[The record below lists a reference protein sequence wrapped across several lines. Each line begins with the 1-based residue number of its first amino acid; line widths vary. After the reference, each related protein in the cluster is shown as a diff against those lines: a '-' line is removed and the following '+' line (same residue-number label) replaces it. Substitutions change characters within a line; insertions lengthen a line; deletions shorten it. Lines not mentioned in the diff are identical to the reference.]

1 MFCVSGCLTLFS
13 LAQNNFLPV
22 NTHSLIALNTTVV
35 AASSLSSCLQIAIL
49 YARKRSQWLI
59 IGRDKSLTLI
69 KQEIQSEK
77 KHLDTDVKFAS
88 VDSRADILLALA
100 SRNDRRLALCLA
112 EHPEMQKI
120 MEDDWFKARWQKG
133 RPIDISRWCEI
144 YLQRTPT
151 ELIKKEYQYDLIAKI
166 DSQGMMN
173 WRIKRFGDVAGA
185 LILLAMSLPILV
197 VSAVLI
203 KLTDGGPVLYT
214 QTRTGVYRQPFI
226 LYKLRTMNIGAE
238 VKGATWACRKDKR
251 ITKIGTLLRKL
262 RFDELPQL
270 WNVLKG
276 DMSLIGPRPER
287 PEFDELLEVQIPNYR
302 LRYLIRP
309 GLSGW
314 AQVCYPYGASVE
326 DSRKKLSYD
335 IYYIRNF
342 SMPLDILILIKT
354 IQLIIRGEGS
364 QPQARI

>member
-1 MFCVSGCLTLFS
+1 
-13 LAQNNFLPV
+13 
-22 NTHSLIALNTTVV
+22 
-35 AASSLSSCLQIAIL
+35 LQIAIL

-59 IGRDKSLTLI
+59 IGCDKSLALVE
-69 KQEIQSEK
+69 QEIQSQK
-77 KHLDTDVKFAS
+77 TCLDVDIEFAS
-88 VDSRADILLALA
+88 VDSRTDVLRALA

-112 EHPEMQKI
+112 EDPEMQKI
-120 MEDDWFKARWQKG
+120 TEDAWFNARWQEN
-133 RPIDISRWCEI
+133 RPIDITRWCEL

-151 ELIKKEYQYDLIAKI
+151 ELINKEYQYDLITKI
-166 DSQGMMN
+166 DSEGMMN
-173 WRIKRFGDVAGA
+173 WRIKRFGDIAGA
-185 LILLAMSLPILV
+185 LFLLAMTMPILV
-197 VSAVLI
+197 ISAVCI
-203 KLTDGGPVLYT
+203 RLTDGGPVLYT
-214 QTRTGVYRQPFI
+214 QTRTGVYRRPFI
-226 LYKLRTMNIGAE
+226 LYKLRTMHIGAE
-238 VKGATWACRKDKR
+238 VKGATWASRKDKR
-251 ITKIGTLLRKL
+251 ITRIGRLLRKL

-287 PEFDELLEVQIPNYR
+287 PEFDQFLEIQIPNYR

-342 SMPLDILILIKT
+342 SMPLDMLILIKT
-354 IQLIIRGEGS
+354 IQLVIRGEGY
-364 QPQARI
+364 QPKARI